1 MRFHILLT
9 AALFW
14 SCLGCRPT
22 CPTTL
27 SWQRLVLS
35 WKPPLHH
42 LHPCSQA
49 FMWLWGKCLGL
60 RSTCLLQHHS
70 VREHRVGWEWRWGW
84 DGMAGKNL
92 SCPVGSLW
100 NPACG
105 RDHPSVSILFRS
117 IGKHIVL
124 NTHSLS
130 FPFSASALCACALRL
145 VSRCLDP
152 PGLLVRVRC

>member
-1 MRFHILLT
+1 MTRFHILLT

-14 SCLGCRPT
+14 SCPGCRLT

-27 SWQRLVLS
+27 SSGRLVLS

-42 LHPCSQA
+42 LHPFGQA
-49 FMWLWGKCLGL
+49 FAWLWGKCLGL

-70 VREHRVGWEWRWGW
+70 LRTDWAGNGDG

-105 RDHPSVSILFRS
+105 RDHPSVSILLCS
-117 IGKHIVL
+117 IGKHVVL
-124 NTHSLS
+124 KTHSLS
-130 FPFSASALCACALRL
+130 FPFSASALCACALCQGTWIHL
-145 VSRCLDP
+145 GCLYKSGVSIC
-152 PGLLVRVRC
+152 